1 MAALTIKVLDVVK
14 YKDPV
19 GILEAHPEYASHIN
33 LDAQYGI
40 VHDAFREVVYVEF
53 IHKGKS
59 LGVESRYVA
68 DLERVGSLY
77 DLIKKGSLPIAA
89 PTVIY
94 KEKIVREKPVKED
107 KPKKVE
113 TVTTEDTTDTV
124 VEAPKT
130 KLTETQQPANAG
142 SVSNKLAGIRILPT
156 GLFTRFTRQG
166 FVDDIIAN
174 GGIYASGGVNKK
186 LDILVVGK
194 AAGPAKINRAKE
206 LGIKM
211 ISEDDY
217 LAMIS

>member
-19 GILEAHPEYASHIN
+19 GILEAHPEYASHID
-33 LDAQYGI
+33 LDALYGI
-40 VHDAFREVVYVEF
+40 VHDAFEEVVYVEF

-59 LGVESRYVA
+59 LGVEARNVE
-68 DLERVGSLY
+68 DLDKVGSLY
-77 DLIKKGSLPIAA
+77 DLIKNGSLPIAA

-94 KEKIVREKPVKED
+94 KEKIVREKPVKEAKVKKE
-107 KPKKVE
+107 KPAKAVKDPE
-113 TVTTEDTTDTV
+113 
-124 VEAPKT
+124 T
-130 KLTETQQPANAG
+130 KLTVTQQPYFAG
-142 SVSNKLAGIRILPT
+142 STSNKLAGIRILPT
-156 GLFTRFTRQG
+156 GLFTRFSRQG
-166 FVDDIIAN
+166 FVDNIIAN

-194 AAGPAKINRAKE
+194 AAGPAKINKAKE

-217 LAMIS
+217 IAMIS

>member
-40 VHDAFREVVYVEF
+40 VHDAFEDVVYVEF

-59 LGVESRYVA
+59 LGVEARNVA
-68 DLERVGSLY
+68 DLEKVGPLY
-77 DLIKKGSLPIAA
+77 DLIRKGSLPIAA

-94 KEKIVREKPVKED
+94 KEKIVREKPVKEVN
-107 KPKKVE
+107 PKKEE
-113 TVTTEDTTDTV
+113 TATTDTV
-124 VEAPKT
+124 VEAPKP

-166 FVDDIIAN
+166 FVDNIIAN

-217 LAMIS
+217 LTMIS

>member
-1 MAALTIKVLDVVK
+1 MAALTIRVLDVVK

-19 GILEAHPEYASHIN
+19 GILEAHPEYASHIS
-33 LDAQYGI
+33 LDAQYGV
-40 VHDAFREVVYVEF
+40 VHDAFEDVVYVEF

-59 LGVESRYVA
+59 LGVEARNVA
-68 DLERVGSLY
+68 DLDRVGSLY
-77 DLIKKGSLPIAA
+77 DLIKKGSLPVAA

-94 KEKIVREKPVKED
+94 KEKIVREKPVKEA
-107 KPKKVE
+107 KAKKEAPVE
-113 TVTTEDTTDTV
+113 AVKEPDTTETP
-124 VEAPKT
+124 A
-130 KLTETQQPANAG
+130 TQQIPTG
-142 SVSNKLAGIRILPT
+142 GPDSVSNKLSGIRILPT

-166 FVDDIIAN
+166 FVDNIIAN
-174 GGIYASGGVNKK
+174 GGIYGSGGVNKK

-217 LAMIS
+217 IAMIS